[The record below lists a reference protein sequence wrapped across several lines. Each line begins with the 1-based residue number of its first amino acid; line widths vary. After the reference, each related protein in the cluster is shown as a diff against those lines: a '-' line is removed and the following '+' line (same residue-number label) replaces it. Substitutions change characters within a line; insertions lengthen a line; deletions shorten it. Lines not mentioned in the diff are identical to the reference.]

1 MDQYKDCLR
10 VNKGAISNYTWTT
23 GINQDGPGLLEC
35 VVALSVINYHSKKK
49 KKKIIIASNKRF
61 LFQRSYIYIYTRDKQ
76 SLDSIVYQQLS

>member
-49 KKKIIIASNKRF
+49 KKK
-61 LFQRSYIYIYTRDKQ
+61 
-76 SLDSIVYQQLS
+76 LS